1 MHKIKNQKSFYINK
15 KLILLVFCFGLLFL
29 GRQSFASVSDEK
41 EDILK
46 EQESLEEKKQRLKV
60 MIDVTKSKQ
69 STLSNQ
75 LKLMNL
81 QIDSFGNDLQI
92 TKEKIAENELAL
104 EILDQEVDKY
114 KKEVDQKKKELAA
127 MLRLFYQTE
136 KNISLAFLAQN
147 SDVSEV
153 LSQSQYI
160 DQASAKINKV
170 ILTTKQESDSLEEK
184 KKEVEQKNQELT
196 DNKETFEEKVEYLE
210 SEEKN
215 KQTLLKETMG
225 QEAEYK
231 KLLSRVE
238 EQMKE
243 LIGDLNALSSDTRD
257 DLDQI
262 KSSSSK
268 PTSGL
273 ASTKWY
279 YAQDDKKWGYKR
291 IGLSSTLMKDYG
303 CAVTTVAMVLTQHGE
318 KITPGSL
325 SSKPIFAR
333 DLIVWPDS
341 WNGVELDSTTWHG
354 NIDWK
359 EIDKSIDKDNPVIV
373 FIRSSS
379 GAGHY
384 VVIHGKDK
392 KGKYVVHDPLFGS
405 NIYLD
410 TSRKLVGRIYNSS
423 TTVDQMII
431 YK

>member
-1 MHKIKNQKSFYINK
+1 MKKTKNNNNLRINK
-15 KLILLVFCFGLLFL
+15 KIAFVCFLFLFLLVN
-29 GRQSFASVSDEK
+29 RVYAESTEK
-41 EDILK
+41 KIET
-46 EQESLEEKKQRLKV
+46 LEEKKQRLQV
-60 MIDVTKSKQ
+60 MIDMAKNRQ
-69 STLSNQ
+69 GTLNNQ

-92 TKEKIAENELAL
+92 TKEKIEENEIAL
-104 EILDQEVDKY
+104 EVLD
-114 KKEVDQKKKELAA
+114 KEVDIYREEVTQKKKELAA

-136 KNISLAFLAQN
+136 KNISLSFMAQN
-147 SDVSEV
+147 SDVSSI
-153 LSQSQYI
+153 LNQSQYI

-170 ILTTKQESDSLEEK
+170 IQLTKKESEELEVRQKEIEEK
-184 KKEVEQKNQELT
+184 NIELKEY
-196 DNKETFEEKVEYLE
+196 KETFEEKMEYLE
-210 SEEKN
+210 GEEKN
-215 KQTLLKETMG
+215 KTLLLKETMG
-225 QEAEYK
+225 QELEYK

-243 LIGDLNALSSDTRD
+243 LIGDLDALSSDTRD
-257 DLDQI
+257 DLDKI
-262 KSSSSK
+262 KNSASK

-279 YAQDDKKWGYKR
+279 YAQDDKNWGYKR

-303 CAVTTVAMVLTQHGE
+303 CAVTAIAMVFTQHGE

-325 SSKPIFAR
+325 SGKPIFAR

-341 WNGVELDSTTWHG
+341 WGDIDLDSTTWHG

-359 EIDKSIDKDNPVIV
+359 EVDKSIEKGNPVVV
-373 FIRSSS
+373 FIRSGS

-384 VVIHGKDK
+384 VVVHGKDK
-392 KGKYVVHDPLFGS
+392 KDKYVVHDPLFGS